1 MCIVVIQEMHSLSRV
16 VVPVTLRIVAGT
28 TTLDKQRSRNDN
40 SVQRMPRNGVNG
52 TTKNRTIVKSTIKNK
67 TLKLNVNGTT
77 KGQIYKLITCK
88 HMQNMM
94 CFFIRITTKKL
105 FSLYNKHKRYLY
117 IDHFTVRKP
126 NLKTNLDF

>member
-1 MCIVVIQEMHSLSRV
+1 MLMLNKDKSRTHHTHKTIKYCLPNIMKYKNSSNV
-16 VVPVTLRIVAGT
+16 YC
-28 TTLDKQRSRNDN
+28 RN
-40 SVQRMPRNGVNG
+40 PRNAFSIQSCG

-67 TLKLNVNGTT
+67 TLKLDVNGTT